1 MEDSSIGEKLTQWA
15 DQGVEALQEGNFIK
29 AAKELS
35 QAEQLVNAVH
45 YSFKSIPPAFRSE
58 SIQVMLNLA
67 ILYYR
72 VGFLEESYASFLN
85 TSQMVA

>member
-1 MEDSSIGEKLTQWA
+1 M
-15 DQGVEALQEGNFIK
+15 
-29 AAKELS
+29 
-35 QAEQLVNAVH
+35 NAVH
-45 YSFKSIPPAFRSE
+45 YSFKSIPPVFRSE

-85 TSQMVA
+85 TS